1 MDLLESILGAG
12 DGKAVAQ
19 IAKKVGIPE
28 SVAKKGVEALAPA
41 LQRGIQRNTKKEGGA
56 DALLGALKK
65 GNHARYIDDPRT
77 LDKDDTIA
85 DGNKILGHIFGSK
98 DVSRNVAG
106 NAAGSTG
113 IGADVLKKML
123 PMLGAVAMGAMAKN
137 TLGGGSGGSSN
148 PLGALTGMLG
158 GGGDDDGSPADE
170 MLDLAK
176 KFF

>member
-1 MDLLESILGAG
+1 MDLFESILGANNG
-12 DGKAVAQ
+12 QAVSQ

-28 SVAKKGVEALAPA
+28 SMARKGVEALAPA
-41 LQRGIQRNTKKEGGA
+41 LQRGLQRNTKRPGGA
-56 DALLGALKK
+56 EALAGALKS

-106 NAAGSTG
+106 NAANSTG
-113 IGADVLKKML
+113 IDPALLKKML
-123 PMLGAVAMGAMAKN
+123 PMLGAVAMGALAKN
-137 TLGGGSGGSSN
+137 TGAASDTGGN
-148 PLGALTGMLG
+148 PLGALTGLLG
-158 GGGDDDGSPADE
+158 GGGSDDDGSPADE
-170 MLDLAK
+170 ILDLAK